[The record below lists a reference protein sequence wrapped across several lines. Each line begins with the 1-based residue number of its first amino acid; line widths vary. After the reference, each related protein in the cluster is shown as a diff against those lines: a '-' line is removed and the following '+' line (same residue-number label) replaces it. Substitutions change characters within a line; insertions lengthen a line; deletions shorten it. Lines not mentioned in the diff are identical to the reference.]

1 VTPCAC
7 TYIPKDK
14 RKKLEAAASAKRGA
28 RTPAASQRSLS
39 LTAVFAGRD
48 EGEDAAAPSKKHAE
62 DGKPVEEDEADNEGE
77 PNKILFV
84 QNLPEAAP
92 PAAIT
97 AALKQVLAS
106 SCLPSALL
114 LSCIFCV
121 TALNLLTL
129 RFSSSFRDS
138 AAFPT

>member
-1 VTPCAC
+1 MTYARGTSDIVARANGIIPLMCNFPSTLRCGDATCPVTPCAC

-28 RTPAASQRSLS
+28 HTPAAFQRSLF
-39 LTAVFAGRD
+39 LTALFAGRD

-62 DGKPVEEDEADNEGE
+62 DGKPVEEEDADNDGE

-97 AALKQVLAS
+97 AALKQVPAS
-106 SCLPSALL
+106 
-114 LSCIFCV
+114 
-121 TALNLLTL
+121 
-129 RFSSSFRDS
+129 
-138 AAFPT
+138 